1 MLQLAVVVGSIV
13 AVFIAITP
21 QGRAGFETAL
31 FVLDILEAPYSPRAL
46 AGPEVVRQQVSYE
59 TARGMSIAEVYRI
72 ADDEPRPA
80 VVLSIGVSEE
90 GFDHPNAVILG
101 NAMARAGIV
110 VMYHWPMEMSLQNNL
125 DPQEIDNIVSA
136 FLYLEAQE
144 YVDAERVGLGGFC
157 VGGSFA
163 LVAASDHRIRDRVEL
178 VNVFGPYFDGREIVF
193 QAVANAAVYRQQRIP
208 WEPDP
213 ATTMVLRN
221 ELLEAVAGTP
231 DAVVLD
237 GSEWMDGIEKPRD
250 FSTLSPTGQAVR
262 GLLSGASYEEAVSL
276 YNTLP
281 LKFRKELDSVSPSSV
296 VREIRA
302 RVLILHT
309 RSDTVIPVA
318 ESYRLEESLQGR
330 VDVRF
335 TEVVDFDH
343 TVPLQGGVFTLL
355 KQAAQLYLHMYEIIR
370 VAS

>member
-1 MLQLAVVVGSIV
+1 
-13 AVFIAITP
+13 
-21 QGRAGFETAL
+21 
-31 FVLDILEAPYSPRAL
+31 
-46 AGPEVVRQQVSYE
+46 
-59 TARGMSIAEVYRI
+59 MSIAEVYRI

-90 GFDHPNAVILG
+90 GFGHPNAVILG
-101 NAMARAGIV
+101 NALARAGIV
-110 VMYHWPMEMSLQNNL
+110 VMYHWPMEMALHNNL
-125 DPQEIDNIVSA
+125 DPQEIDNLVSA
-136 FLYLEAQE
+136 FIYLEEQE
-144 YVDAERVGLGGFC
+144 NVDSERVGLGGFC

-213 ATTMVLRN
+213 ATTMVLGKRIAGSRGGN
-221 ELLEAVAGTP
+221 SGRRSARWKRIDGWNRETAGFLDAIADRSGCERPVEWGEL
-231 DAVVLD
+231 
-237 GSEWMDGIEKPRD
+237 
-250 FSTLSPTGQAVR
+250 R
-262 GLLSGASYEEAVSL
+262 GGRVSL
-276 YNTLP
+276 QHPAAEISEGIGLCFAVFGGE
-281 LKFRKELDSVSPSSV
+281 K
-296 VREIRA
+296 IRA

-318 ESYRLEESLQGR
+318 ESYRLKESLRGR

-343 TVPLQGGVFTLL
+343 TVPLQGGVFTML

>member
-1 MLQLAVVVGSIV
+1 MLQLAVVVGSIL

-59 TARGMSIAEVYRI
+59 TARGMSIAQVYRI

-101 NAMARAGIV
+101 NALARAGIV
-110 VMYHWPMEMSLQNNL
+110 VMYHWPMEMALHNNL
-125 DPQEIDNIVSA
+125 DPQEIDNLVSA
-136 FLYLEAQE
+136 FIYLEEQE
-144 YVDAERVGLGGFC
+144 NVDSERVGLGGFC

-213 ATTMVLRN
+213 ATTMVLRKRIAGSRGGN
-221 ELLEAVAGTP
+221 SGRRSARWKRIDGWDRETAGFLDAIADRSGCERPVDWGEL
-231 DAVVLD
+231 
-237 GSEWMDGIEKPRD
+237 
-250 FSTLSPTGQAVR
+250 R
-262 GLLSGASYEEAVSL
+262 GGRVSL
-276 YNTLP
+276 QHP
-281 LKFRKELDSVSPSSV
+281 AA
-296 VREIRA
+296 EIPEGTG
-302 RVLILHT
+302 L
-309 RSDTVIPVA
+309 
-318 ESYRLEESLQGR
+318 
-330 VDVRF
+330 
-335 TEVVDFDH
+335 
-343 TVPLQGGVFTLL
+343 
-355 KQAAQLYLHMYEIIR
+355 
-370 VAS
+370 